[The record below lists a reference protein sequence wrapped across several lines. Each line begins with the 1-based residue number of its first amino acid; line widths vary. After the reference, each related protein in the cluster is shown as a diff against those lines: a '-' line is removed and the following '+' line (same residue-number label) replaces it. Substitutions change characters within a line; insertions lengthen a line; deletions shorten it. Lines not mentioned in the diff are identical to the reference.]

1 MTRVWIAAIALVGTM
16 ANVAAAQDAK
26 TVVLNASKAMGVDG
40 LNSIHFYGVAANGQL
55 GQNNNAG
62 QPWPVS
68 AANDYVRA
76 IDFTQGASR
85 ATWQN
90 YAVPVTGG
98 AAALAAGQQN
108 IAADAPWAQKVDIF
122 LTPWGFLKAAATND
136 LTMRTQTLDG
146 KRYYAVSVTGSAKS
160 PGGQPYRVVG
170 YINRDTNLVDR
181 VQTWL
186 DHEFYGDMLIEADY
200 LHYRD
205 AANGLKFPAR
215 IVQRRAGWPTFE
227 MYVLGANAN
236 PANLQALMTP
246 PARGGGPGGAAPA
259 GGGRGAGA
267 PGDGR
272 GGAPAGAGGGRGD
285 GRGGPGGAPA
295 GAQAGAPPGGR
306 GAAPAGATSE
316 KLAEGVFRING
327 AYNALA
333 VEMADHIVL
342 FEPGPQ
348 NLTRARAIITETKR
362 VFPNKPI
369 RYGVISHHHLDHT
382 QGLAEVVAEGI
393 TIVTPAVNR
402 AYLMSAMSAPR
413 TLAPDTLAK
422 SGKKPVVEGFTGDK
436 RVFQDSTRT
445 FEIHVIK
452 GLPHADGLVV
462 GWLPK
467 EKLLVYADMFNLP
480 TEASGPVPN
489 PPVVG
494 TQVFAAN
501 MERLNLDAE
510 RIMSVHNLNP
520 DRLTSRAELLKSL
533 GR

>member
-1 MTRVWIAAIALVGTM
+1 MRAFIAATVLVGVM
-16 ANVAAAQDAK
+16 ANAAAAQDAK
-26 TVVLNASKAMGVDG
+26 TIVSNASKAMGVEG
-40 LNSIHFYGVAANGQL
+40 LNSIHYYGVAQNGNL
-55 GQNNNAG
+55 GQNNNSN
-62 QPWPVS
+62 QPWPMT

-76 IDFTQGASR
+76 IDFTQMASR
-85 ATWQN
+85 ATWQT

-98 AAALAAGQQN
+98 SATLTAAQQVINGQSPWGQQLDLY
-108 IAADAPWAQKVDIF
+108 I
-122 LTPWGFLKAAATND
+122 TPWGFLKAAATND
-136 LTMRTQTLDG
+136 ATVRTQTLDG
-146 KRYYAVSVTGSAKS
+146 KRYNVVTVTGRAKS
-160 PGGQPYRVVG
+160 PGGQPYKVAG
-170 YINRDTNLVDR
+170 YINRDTNLVDK

-186 DHEFYGDMLIEADY
+186 DNEFFGDMLIDADY
-200 LHYRD
+200 LYYRD
-205 AANGLKFPAR
+205 NNGLKYPAR
-215 IVQRRAGWPTFE
+215 IVQKRAGWPTFE

-236 PANLQALMTP
+236 PANLQTLMTP
-246 PARGGGPGGAAPA
+246 PPPPAGRGGAAPGAAPA
-259 GGGRGAGA
+259 GGA
-267 PGDGR
+267 GR
-272 GGAPAGAGGGRGD
+272 GGAP
-285 GRGGPGGAPA
+285 P
-295 GAQAGAPPGGR
+295 
-306 GAAPAGATSE
+306 AAPMSE

-327 AYNALA
+327 PYNALA

-342 FEPGPQ
+342 FEPGPS
-348 NLTRARAIITETKR
+348 NLARARAIIAETKR
-362 VFPNKPI
+362 LFPSKPI

-402 AYLMSAMSAPR
+402 AYLMSAMSTPR
-413 TLAPDTLAK
+413 TLAPDNLSK
-422 SGKKPVVEGFTGDK
+422 SGKKPIVEGFAGDK
-436 RVFQDSTRT
+436 RVFQDATRT

-452 GLPHADGLVV
+452 GLPHADGLVI

-501 MERLNLDAE
+501 MERLNLDGE
-510 RIMSVHNLNP
+510 RIMSVHSLNP

>member
-1 MTRVWIAAIALVGTM
+1 MTRVLVAAIAMVGVM
-16 ANVAAAQDAK
+16 AQAAVAQDAK
-26 TVVLNASKAMGVDG
+26 AIVSNASKAMGVEG
-40 LNSIHFYGVAANGQL
+40 LNSIHYYGVAANGNL
-55 GQNNNAG
+55 GQNNNSN

-68 AANDYVRA
+68 AANDYVRV
-76 IDFTQGASR
+76 IDFMQASSR

-108 IAADAPWAQKVDIF
+108 IAADAPWAQKVEIF
-122 LTPWGFLKAAATND
+122 ITPWGFLKAAATND
-136 LTMRTQTLDG
+136 VTSRAQTVDG
-146 KRYYAVSVTGSAKS
+146 KRYYAVTVTGSAKA

-186 DHEFYGDMLIEADY
+186 DNEFFGDMLIEADY
-200 LHYRD
+200 LHYRE

-215 IVQRRAGWPTFE
+215 IVQRRAGFPTFE

-236 PANLQALMTP
+236 PANLQALLTP

-267 PGDGR
+267 PG
-272 GGAPAGAGGGRGD
+272 AA
-285 GRGGPGGAPA
+285 
-295 GAQAGAPPGGR
+295 AQAGAPPGGR
-306 GAAPAGATSE
+306 GAAPAGPTSE

-327 AYNALA
+327 PYNALA
-333 VEMADHIVL
+333 VEMADHVVL

-348 NLTRARAIITETKR
+348 NLARARAIITETKR
-362 VFPNKPI
+362 VIPNKPI

-402 AYLMSAMSAPR
+402 AYLMSAMSTPR

-436 RVFQDSTRT
+436 RVFQDGTRT

-501 MERLNLDAE
+501 MERLNFDAE

>member
-1 MTRVWIAAIALVGTM
+1 MRNVWIAAVAAFGLLVSP
-16 ANVAAAQDAK
+16 AAAQDAK
-26 TVVLNASKAMGVDG
+26 TVIGNASRAMGVDS
-40 LNSIHFYGVAANGQL
+40 LNSIHYYGVAANGQL
-55 GQNNNAG
+55 GQNNNSS
-62 QPWPVS
+62 QPWPVT

-76 IDFTQGASR
+76 IDFTQRTSR

-98 AAALAAGQQN
+98 AAALAPGQQVIN
-108 IAADAPWAQKVDIF
+108 AQSPWAQQIE
-122 LTPWGFLKAAATND
+122 LYITPWGFLKAAATN
-136 LTMRTQTLDG
+136 TASVKAQTLDG
-146 KRYYAVSVTGSAKS
+146 KRYNVVTVTGSAKS

-170 YINRDTNLVDR
+170 YINRDTNMVDK

-186 DHEFYGDMLIEADY
+186 DHEFYGDMLIDADY
-200 LHYRD
+200 LYYRD
-205 AANGLKFPAR
+205 NNGLKYPAR
-215 IVQRRAGWPTFE
+215 IVQTRAGWPTFS

-246 PARGGGPGGAAPA
+246 PAPAGRGGAAPGGAPA
-259 GGGRGAGA
+259 GGGRGAA
-267 PGDGR
+267 
-272 GGAPAGAGGGRGD
+272 A
-285 GRGGPGGAPA
+285 
-295 GAQAGAPPGGR
+295 
-306 GAAPAGATSE
+306 AAPTSE

-333 VEMADHIVL
+333 VEMADYVVL

-348 NLTRARAIITETKR
+348 NLERARAVINETKR
-362 VFPNKPI
+362 VIPNKPI

-382 QGLAEVVAEGI
+382 QGLAEAVAEGI

-413 TLAPDTLAK
+413 TLAPDTLSK
-422 SGKKPVVEGFTGDK
+422 SGKKPLVEGFTGDK
-436 RVFQDSTRT
+436 RVFQDGTRT

-452 GLPHADGLVV
+452 GLPHADGLVI

-480 TEASGPVPN
+480 TDAAPVPN

-501 MERLNLDAE
+501 MERLSLDPE
-510 RIMSVHNLNP
+510 RIMSVHSLNP

>member
-1 MTRVWIAAIALVGTM
+1 MRVLITAFVLVGVM
-16 ANVAAAQDAK
+16 ANAAAAQDAK
-26 TVVLNASKAMGVDG
+26 TIVSAASKAMGLDG
-40 LNSIHFYGVAANGQL
+40 LNSIHYYGVAQNGNL
-55 GQNNNAG
+55 GQNNNAN
-62 QPWPVS
+62 QPWPMT

-76 IDFTQGASR
+76 IDFTQMTSR
-85 ATWQN
+85 ASWQT

-98 AAALAAGQQN
+98 SAALTAAQQIINGQS
-108 IAADAPWAQKVDIF
+108 PWAQQLDLYI
-122 LTPWGFLKAAATND
+122 TPWGFLKAAGTNNATV
-136 LTMRTQTLDG
+136 RAQTLDG
-146 KRYYAVSVTGSAKS
+146 KRYNVVTVTGKATS
-160 PGGQPYRVVG
+160 PGGTPYRVAG
-170 YINRDTNLVDR
+170 YINRDTNLVDK

-186 DHEFYGDMLIEADY
+186 DNEFFGDMLIDADY
-200 LHYRD
+200 LYYRD
-205 AANGLKFPAR
+205 NNGLKYPAR
-215 IVQRRAGWPTFE
+215 IVQKRGGWPTFE
-227 MYVLGANAN
+227 MYVLGAHAN

-246 PARGGGPGGAAPA
+246 PPPPAGRGGAAPGAAPA
-259 GGGRGAGA
+259 GGA
-267 PGDGR
+267 GR
-272 GGAPAGAGGGRGD
+272 GGAPA
-285 GRGGPGGAPA
+285 
-295 GAQAGAPPGGR
+295 
-306 GAAPAGATSE
+306 AAPTSE

-342 FEPGPQ
+342 FEPGPS
-348 NLTRARAIITETKR
+348 NLARARAVIAETKR
-362 VFPNKPI
+362 IFPSKPI

-402 AYLMSAMSAPR
+402 AYLMSAMSTPR
-413 TLAPDTLAK
+413 TLAPDNLSK
-422 SGKKPVVEGFTGDK
+422 SGKKPIVEGFAGDK
-436 RVFQDSTRT
+436 RVFQDATRT

-452 GLPHADGLVV
+452 GLPHADGLVI

-467 EKLLVYADMFNLP
+467 EKLIVYADMFNLP

-501 MERLNLDAE
+501 MDRLNLDSE
-510 RIMSVHNLNP
+510 RIMSVHSLNP

>member
-1 MTRVWIAAIALVGTM
+1 MRNVWIAAIAAFGLLVSP
-16 ANVAAAQDAK
+16 AAAQDAK
-26 TVVLNASKAMGVDG
+26 TVVGNASRAMGVDS
-40 LNSIHFYGVAANGQL
+40 LNSIHYYGVAANGQL
-55 GQNNNAG
+55 GQNNNSS
-62 QPWPVS
+62 QPWPVT

-76 IDFTQGASR
+76 IDFTQRTSR

-98 AAALAAGQQN
+98 AAALAPGQQVIN
-108 IAADAPWAQKVDIF
+108 AQSPWAQQIE
-122 LTPWGFLKAAATND
+122 LYITPWGFLKAAATN
-136 LTMRTQTLDG
+136 TASVKAQTLDG
-146 KRYYAVSVTGSAKS
+146 KRYNVVTVTGSAKS

-170 YINRDTNLVDR
+170 YINRDTNMVDK

-186 DHEFYGDMLIEADY
+186 DHEFYGDMLIDADY
-200 LHYRD
+200 LYYRD
-205 AANGLKFPAR
+205 NNGLKYPAR
-215 IVQRRAGWPTFE
+215 IVQTRAGWPTFS

-246 PARGGGPGGAAPA
+246 PAPAGRGGAAPGGAPA
-259 GGGRGAGA
+259 GGGRGAA
-267 PGDGR
+267 
-272 GGAPAGAGGGRGD
+272 A
-285 GRGGPGGAPA
+285 
-295 GAQAGAPPGGR
+295 
-306 GAAPAGATSE
+306 AAPTSE

-333 VEMADHIVL
+333 VEMADYVVL

-348 NLTRARAIITETKR
+348 NLERARAVINETKR
-362 VFPNKPI
+362 VIPNKPI

-382 QGLAEVVAEGI
+382 QGLAEAVAEGI

-413 TLAPDTLAK
+413 TLAPDTLSK
-422 SGKKPVVEGFTGDK
+422 SGKKPLVEGFTGDK
-436 RVFQDSTRT
+436 RVFQDGTRT

-452 GLPHADGLVV
+452 GLPHADGLVI

-480 TEASGPVPN
+480 TDAAPVPN

-501 MERLNLDAE
+501 MERLSLDPE
-510 RIMSVHNLNP
+510 RIMSVHSLNP